1 MRRWVMTLGAAGVL
15 TGAGARP
22 VTESC
27 PTFALV
33 RSRLAARVRLMRANA
48 LTIQKM
54 AFGFFGF
61 LAKFSNF
68 SFLACSWAV
77 SYLEELLLSIIDY
90 YFETD
95 SGDNLPIDGC
105 GVILGVL

>member
-1 MRRWVMTLGAAGVL
+1 MMTLGAAGVL

-48 LTIQKM
+48 LKIQNCLL
-54 AFGFFGF
+54 AFFWHFFGFF
-61 LAKFSNF
+61 KF
-68 SFLACSWAV
+68 
-77 SYLEELLLSIIDY
+77 
-90 YFETD
+90 
-95 SGDNLPIDGC
+95 
-105 GVILGVL
+105 

>member
-1 MRRWVMTLGAAGVL
+1 MGATLGAAGVL

-48 LTIQKM
+48 LI
-54 AFGFFGF
+54 FELPFGF
-61 LAKFSNF
+61 LA
-68 SFLACSWAV
+68 FLANNSKKNV
-77 SYLEELLLSIIDY
+77 
-90 YFETD
+90 F
-95 SGDNLPIDGC
+95 GNGF
-105 GVILGVL
+105 

>member
-1 MRRWVMTLGAAGVL
+1 MKTLGAAGVL

-68 SFLACSWAV
+68 SFLATAFSMFAHTLIPKTNFLVTLITIKLDRRSVCFFQS
-77 SYLEELLLSIIDY
+77 
-90 YFETD
+90 
-95 SGDNLPIDGC
+95 NRC
-105 GVILGVL
+105 GRPR